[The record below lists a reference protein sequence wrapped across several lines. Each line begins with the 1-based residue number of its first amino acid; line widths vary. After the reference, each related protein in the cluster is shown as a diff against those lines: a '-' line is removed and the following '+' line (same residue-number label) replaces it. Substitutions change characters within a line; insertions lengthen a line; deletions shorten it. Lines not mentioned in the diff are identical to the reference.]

1 MYHVK
6 ALRGHIEFG
15 DVGDER
21 HGEILPHPY
30 CDFCEEF
37 LFNDLDFYN
46 HVNRNHLTCHLCGEY
61 HKNIYYKEYPNLES
75 HFTKS
80 HNICPYEICKAKCY
94 VAFKTEDELR
104 THLDIEHNKIME
116 KGGKIKANA
125 LLGFQK
131 EENYS
136 DDEGEQRG
144 GFRGRGRGRGAHENP
159 GRDIIKIKD
168 TEGVDFSFYFGP
180 KYAQSLEKKRKQN
193 EMRR

>member
-1 MYHVK
+1 
-6 ALRGHIEFG
+6 
-15 DVGDER
+15 
-21 HGEILPHPY
+21 
-30 CDFCEEF
+30 
-37 LFNDLDFYN
+37 
-46 HVNRNHLTCHLCGEY
+46 
-61 HKNIYYKEYPNLES
+61 
-75 HFTKS
+75 
-80 HNICPYEICKAKCY
+80 
-94 VAFKTEDELR
+94 
-104 THLDIEHNKIME
+104 ME